1 MHLMTAD
8 FTQSEPQKQT
18 TLEGQPVA
26 NMVSIEVK
34 GIMTIGLKEIVVC
47 IIYIYFFNILHKTYL
62 LEAITMYHIL
72 VADNFK

>member
-1 MHLMTAD
+1 MHPMTAD

-34 GIMTIGLKEIVVC
+34 EIMTTGLKEIVVC
-47 IIYIYFFNILHKTYL
+47 IIYIFF
-62 LEAITMYHIL
+62 
-72 VADNFK
+72 

>member
-1 MHLMTAD
+1 MHPMTAD
-8 FTQSEPQKQT
+8 FTQSEPQEQT

-62 LEAITMYHIL
+62 PEANTMYHIL
-72 VADNFK
+72 VADNLK